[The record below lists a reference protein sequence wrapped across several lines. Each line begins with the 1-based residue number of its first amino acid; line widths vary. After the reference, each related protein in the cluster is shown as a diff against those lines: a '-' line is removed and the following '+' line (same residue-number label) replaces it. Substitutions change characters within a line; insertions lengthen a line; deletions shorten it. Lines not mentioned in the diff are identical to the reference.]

1 MVLFSCE
8 IFRYIGPLHP
18 STLFYTPDTP
28 CSRPTQVWPAA
39 ISGRD
44 IIGVAPSGS
53 GKTLAYML
61 PMFEHCQVGA
71 VVADL

>member
-1 MVLFSCE
+1 MFFLVPESSGTLAHTSQYT
-8 IFRYIGPLHP
+8 ILH
-18 STLFYTPDTP
+18 PDTP
-28 CSRPTQVWPAA
+28 RSRPTQVWPAA